1 MAAPLGPGVARRL
14 YPAGGPPSHGR
25 DGGHAGRPDGD
36 GRAEPDAC
44 AAARDRR
51 SDGDAVAD
59 SEPIAAG
66 VAVPVSDGCTGAC
79 TDRRH

>member
-1 MAAPLGPGVARRL
+1 MAASLGPRVARRL
-14 YPAGGPPSHGR
+14 YPADAPPSR
-25 DGGHAGRPDGD
+25 GRPDGYS
-36 GRAEPDAC
+36 RAEPDAC
-44 AAARDRR
+44 TAARDRR